1 MPINHLSL
9 GKHVFARSR
18 ALYKLVAA
26 KKISLA
32 GNKKLKIYGTLTC
45 TAGKRMKVEN
55 RVFFANE
62 TDAIA
67 NGYRP
72 CGRCMPGEYGKW
84 KTINGTI

>member
-1 MPINHLSL
+1 MAIDHTIL
-9 GKHVFARSR
+9 GDKAFARSR
-18 ALYKLVAA
+18 ELYKLIVTE
-26 KKISLA
+26 KISLA

-45 TAGKRMKVEN
+45 TAGKRMKVKN